1 MASYPK
7 RPRRRASREGSI
19 YYVESEQRWRA
30 ALTWTD
36 EAGKRHRRQLS
47 GRTQAEVRRRLG
59 ELRTALDRG
68 LAPVRTDT
76 LGAYLSG
83 WLERERQRIRPS
95 TWRGREMH
103 VRGYIVPALGSVTLS
118 KLTPAHVERMTADLV
133 DSGRSPRTASHA
145 RVTLRRALA
154 DAMRDGQVHRNVAAL
169 ARPPRVTRR
178 TIEPGRDYLDAAQL
192 RRLLA
197 VATEY
202 RVGAL
207 VTLAATTGL
216 RQGELLGLAWE
227 DVDWEAATLT
237 VRRTMA
243 RAWGGGYELS
253 APKTNRSRRA
263 VHLAAVAVDALRREQ
278 REQEAAK
285 AGAGSAW
292 QDVDR
297 LVFTDAIGRPLYPT
311 AVHRTFRELLT
322 AANLPMVPFHGLRHS
337 TATALL
343 SAGVPLRVVSDLL
356 GHSGIAITADF
367 YAHVERDLRRDAA
380 NAMDRALGADR

>member
-1 MASYPK
+1 MASYPH
-7 RPRRRASREGSI
+7 PRRRANREGTI
-19 YYVESEQRWRA
+19 YHVASENRWRA

-36 EAGKRHRRQLS
+36 EAGKRHRRTVS
-47 GRTQAEVRRRLG
+47 GKTQAGVRQRLG
-59 ELRTALDRG
+59 QLRSDLDRG
-68 LAPVRTDT
+68 LAPIRTDT
-76 LGAYLSG
+76 VGAYMVA
-83 WLERERQRIRPS
+83 WLDREKQRIRPS

-103 VRGYIVPALGSVTLS
+103 VRGYIVPALGITPLS
-118 KLTPAHVERMTADLV
+118 RLTPAHVERMTADLV
-133 DSGRSPRTASHA
+133 ASGLSPRTASHA
-145 RVTLRRALA
+145 RVTLRRALS
-154 DAMRDGQVHRNVAAL
+154 DAVRDGLVHRNVAAL

-178 TIEPGRDYLDAAQL
+178 TIEPGRDYLEAAQL

-197 VATEY
+197 VAAEY
-202 RVGAL
+202 RIGAL

-227 DVDWEAATLT
+227 DVDWDAATLT

-263 VHLAAVAVDALRREQ
+263 VHLAAVAVEALRREQ
-278 REQEAAK
+278 REQAAAK
-285 AGAGSAW
+285 DAVGSAW
-292 QDVDR
+292 QDTDR
-297 LVFTDAIGRPLYPT
+297 LVFTDAVGRPLYPT
-311 AVHRTFRELLT
+311 AVHRAFRELLT
-322 AANLPMVPFHGLRHS
+322 AAGLPMVPFHGLRHS

-380 NAMDRALGADR
+380 DAMDRALGADR